1 MNHAKWGVRFVLVLC
16 IGAMAIAAPAAA
28 ASKKVNINTATEA
41 ELEALPGVGPATA
54 AKIVSGRPFSSIDDL
69 SRVGVSASNIEK
81 LKKVATAGTGSHG
94 SATSAAQTEKAS
106 KKTETA
112 SKESASKASTTAS
125 KTSKTTEPAA
135 AAPAVKTAGGSSV
148 RLDLNR
154 ASEKDLEALP
164 GVGPATAQKI
174 VSGRPYTSVD
184 DLARAGVSKG
194 TIDKIATQVYV
205 SRSNTTGVPGQ
216 ATESVPAHREHKSSS
231 TAPAEPASGTSAGT
245 ARHAPSSASAPDEE
259 VAPRT
264 PPSRGMVWVNTATG
278 VYHFEGD
285 RWYGKTK
292 EGKFMTEAEA
302 QKAGY
307 RASKEAEKSE
317 KH

>member
-1 MNHAKWGVRFVLVLC
+1 MKHVRRATQLVLALC
-16 IGAMAIAAPAAA
+16 MGAMALAAPAAA

-54 AKIVSGRPFSSIDDL
+54 AKIISGRPFSSMDDL

-81 LKKVATAGTGSHG
+81 LKKVATAGKSSH
-94 SATSAAQTEKAS
+94 AAEAKSGPAS
-106 KKTETA
+106 KKGETA
-112 SKESASKASTTAS
+112 SKATASKASKSAE
-125 KTSKTTEPAA
+125 KAPLN
-135 AAPAVKTAGGSSV
+135 APAKASGGTPGH
-148 RLDLNR
+148 LDLNR

-174 VSGRPYTSVD
+174 ITGRPYRSVD
-184 DLARAGVSKG
+184 DLARAGVPKS
-194 TIDKIATQVYV
+194 TIDKIASQVYV
-205 SRSNTTGVPGQ
+205 RGGESRTNSVSAAPGQ
-216 ATESVPAHREHKSSS
+216 ISESTPASREHKTKSAAS
-231 TAPAEPASGTSAGT
+231 PEPASDAASTGSAHKT
-245 ARHAPSSASAPDEE
+245 LASASAWEEE

-264 PPSRGMVWVNTATG
+264 PPSRGMVWVNTSTG
-278 VYHFEGD
+278 VYHYEGD

-292 EGKFMTEAEA
+292 EGKFMSEADA

-317 KH
+317 KP

>member
-1 MNHAKWGVRFVLVLC
+1 MTQARWGLRFVLALC
-16 IGAMAIAAPAAA
+16 IGAMALAAPAAA
-28 ASKKVNINTATEA
+28 ASKKVNVNTATEA

-54 AKIVSGRPFSSIDDL
+54 AKIVSGRPFSSMDDL
-69 SRVGVSASNIEK
+69 SRAGVSASNIEK
-81 LKKVATAGTGSHG
+81 LKKVATVGKGSP
-94 SATSAAQTEKAS
+94 SAESSAAKPEKAS
-106 KKTETA
+106 KKTG
-112 SKESASKASTTAS
+112 TAS
-125 KTSKTTEPAA
+125 KTEKASVAPAA
-135 AAPAVKTAGGSSV
+135 KTAGGSSG

-154 ASEKDLEALP
+154 ASEGDLEALP

-174 VSGRPYTSVD
+174 IAGRPYGSVD

-194 TIDKIATQVYV
+194 TIDKIASQVYV
-205 SRSNTTGVPGQ
+205 RGGSHNNTATSGQ
-216 ATESVPAHREHKSSS
+216 ASESAPAHREHKSSAS
-231 TAPAEPASGTSAGT
+231 APAEPASGGSSAGS
-245 ARHAPSSASAPDEE
+245 ARNAPASASASEE

-264 PPSRGMVWVNTATG
+264 PPSRGMVWVNTDTG

-292 EGKFMTEAEA
+292 EGKFMTESDA

-307 RASKEAEKSE
+307 RASKEGEKSE

>member
-1 MNHAKWGVRFVLVLC
+1 MKHASWGIRLVLALC
-16 IGAMAIAAPAAA
+16 IGAMTLAAPAAA
-28 ASKKVNINTATEA
+28 ASKKVNVNTATEA

-54 AKIVSGRPFSSIDDL
+54 AKIISGRPFSSMDDL
-69 SRVGVSASNIEK
+69 SRAGVSAANIEK
-81 LKKVATAGTGSHG
+81 LKKVATAGKASHAEAK
-94 SATSAAQTEKAS
+94 SETTS

-112 SKESASKASTTAS
+112 SKESASKASKTAE
-125 KTSKTTEPAA
+125 KAPVQPAA
-135 AAPAVKTAGGSSV
+135 KASGGAPG

-174 VSGRPYTSVD
+174 IAGRPYTSVD
-184 DLARAGVSKG
+184 DLARAGVPKS

-205 SRSNTTGVPGQ
+205 RGGESRSNVSAAPGQ
-216 ATESVPAHREHKSSS
+216 ASESAPARREHKSQPAAATGS
-231 TAPAEPASGTSAGT
+231 APATTSAGS
-245 ARHAPSSASAPDEE
+245 ARNAPASASAPEEE

-264 PPSRGMVWVNTATG
+264 PPSRGMVWVNTSTG

-292 EGKFMTEAEA
+292 EGKFMTEADA

-307 RASKEAEKSE
+307 RASKEGEKSE

>member
-1 MNHAKWGVRFVLVLC
+1 MKHARWGIRFVLALC
-16 IGAMAIAAPAAA
+16 VGAMALAAPAAA

-54 AKIVSGRPFSSIDDL
+54 AKIISGRPFSSMDDL
-69 SRVGVSASNIEK
+69 SRAGVSASNIEK

-94 SATSAAQTEKAS
+94 SEAKAEKAS
-106 KKTETA
+106 KKAETA
-112 SKESASKASTTAS
+112 SKEAS
-125 KTSKTTEPAA
+125 KTSTTSKTTGTAA
-135 AAPAVKTAGGSSV
+135 AAPAPNAGGGSSA

-174 VSGRPYTSVD
+174 IAGRPYTSVD
-184 DLARAGVSKG
+184 DLARAGVPKS
-194 TIDKIATQVYV
+194 TIDKIATQAYV
-205 SRSNTTGVPGQ
+205 RGGRSQKTAATSGQ
-216 ATESVPAHREHKSSS
+216 ASQSAPARHEHKSSS
-231 TAPAEPASGTSAGT
+231 AAPAEPASAGASAGS
-245 ARHAPSSASAPDEE
+245 ARHVPASASEPEEE

-278 VYHFEGD
+278 VYHLEGD

-292 EGKFMTEAEA
+292 EGKYMTEADA

-307 RASKEAEKSE
+307 RASKEGEKSE
-317 KH
+317 NH

>member
-1 MNHAKWGVRFVLVLC
+1 MKYASRGLKLVLALV
-16 IGAMAIAAPAAA
+16 IGAMALAAPAAA

-54 AKIVSGRPFSSIDDL
+54 AKIVSGRPFSSMDDL

-81 LKKVATAGTGSHG
+81 LKKVAMAGKSSH
-94 SATSAAQTEKAS
+94 TSEAKSES
-106 KKTETA
+106 A
-112 SKESASKASTTAS
+112 SKESSSSKSSKEKPSTAAKASKEPA
-125 KTSKTTEPAA
+125 KTS
-135 AAPAVKTAGGSSV
+135 GGTPG

-174 VSGRPYTSVD
+174 IAGRPYTSID
-184 DLARAGVSKG
+184 DLARAGVPKS
-194 TIDKIATQVYV
+194 TIDKIASHVYV
-205 SRSNTTGVPGQ
+205 RGGESRSGSMSAAPGQ
-216 ATESVPAHREHKSSS
+216 TSESAPATRERKSKSS
-231 TAPAEPASGTSAGT
+231 APSEPAST
-245 ARHAPSSASAPDEE
+245 SASAGSAGRAPVSAPEEE

-278 VYHFEGD
+278 VYHYEGD

-292 EGKFMTEAEA
+292 EGKFMSEADA
-302 QKAGY
+302 QRAGY
-307 RASKEAEKSE
+307 RASKEGGTTQKQ
-317 KH
+317 